1 MIASR
6 NPPPHVGGY
15 GLFRASN
22 GPWRP
27 AEVGADAA
35 VSEVV
40 ESWLRMLVVEG
51 FGVSLLFL
59 LGNAFR
65 WWSELAPSHSP
76 VREKLLRS
84 PGESLRRNLEQLS
97 EYLVY
102 SVAVFLL
109 VPTLFAWQAPIFTK
123 LWAGAFLAGLMVLC
137 ALPGLWVMRLHRN
150 YALGLRAER
159 AVGEELNLLMLDN
172 CHVFHDCPV
181 GPDWNIGHIV
191 VAPSGVYA
199 IETRTFRRGRAS
211 RGLREYEV
219 VFDGTALLFPRRTR
233 TEPVRQAR
241 RSAAALSE
249 ELSGALAEPIEVK
262 SMLTLPGWRL
272 ARRADADVLVVNPK
286 EIWPAI
292 VTAAPPVL
300 SDSQIQRIS
309 YYLQQ
314 KCRDVEI

>member
-84 PGESLRRNLEQLS
+84 PGESLRRNLDELR
-97 EYLVY
+97 
-102 SVAVFLL
+102 
-109 VPTLFAWQAPIFTK
+109 K
-123 LWAGAFLAGLMVLC
+123 LKKDRPPLYGLMHYERCRLLFQPL
-137 ALPGLWVMRLHRN
+137 AAFKPEPDYLPISKENVN
-150 YALGLRAER
+150 KA
-159 AVGEELNLLMLDN
+159 
-172 CHVFHDCPV
+172 
-181 GPDWNIGHIV
+181 
-191 VAPSGVYA
+191 
-199 IETRTFRRGRAS
+199 
-211 RGLREYEV
+211 
-219 VFDGTALLFPRRTR
+219 ALLK
-233 TEPVRQAR
+233 
-241 RSAAALSE
+241 ALRF
-249 ELSGALAEPIEVK
+249 
-262 SMLTLPGWRL
+262 T
-272 ARRADADVLVVNPK
+272 
-286 EIWPAI
+286 
-292 VTAAPPVL
+292 
-300 SDSQIQRIS
+300 
-309 YYLQQ
+309 
-314 KCRDVEI
+314 